1 MTDRPAPDASNPT
14 ALWDG
19 PTRLFHWS
27 LAGLILAAWL
37 TAGKSMEWHK
47 LCGYGVL
54 GLIVF
59 RLWWGVA
66 GGSTARF
73 VSFLKGPKTTLA
85 YVSGLG
91 SREPGETAG
100 HNPLGAWSVAAMIAL
115 IAIQAGLGLFATDID
130 GIESGPLSD
139 KVDFDTGRLF
149 SQWHELAFRV
159 LQGLISLHLAAIAF
173 YALWKRENLVGP
185 MITGRRRFAD
195 AVAPL
200 RKAPLWSLAL
210 GVVLA
215 IAAAYAIAKGFRIKL

>member
-1 MTDRPAPDASNPT
+1 MSDTPVRT

-27 LAGLILAAWL
+27 LAALILAAWL

-47 LCGYGVL
+47 LCGYAVL

-73 VSFLKGPKTTLA
+73 ASFLKGPKTTLA

-91 SREPGETAG
+91 SRKAGETAG
-100 HNPLGAWSVAAMIAL
+100 HNPLGAWSVAAMLLLIAL
-115 IAIQAGLGLFATDID
+115 QAGLGLFATDID

-149 SQWHELAFRV
+149 SEWHELAFRV
-159 LQGLISLHLAAIAF
+159 LQGLIGLHLAAIAF
-173 YALWKRENLVGP
+173 YAIWKRENLVGP
-185 MITGRRRFAD
+185 MITGARRFSG

-200 RKAPLWSLAL
+200 RKAPLWSLAV

-215 IAAAYAIAKGFRIKL
+215 VAAAWLIAKGFRVKL